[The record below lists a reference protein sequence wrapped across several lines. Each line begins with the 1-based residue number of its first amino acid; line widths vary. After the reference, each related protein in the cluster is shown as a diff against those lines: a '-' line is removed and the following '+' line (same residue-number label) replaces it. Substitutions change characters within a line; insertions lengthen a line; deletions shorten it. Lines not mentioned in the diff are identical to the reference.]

1 MEYDVMVP
9 KFDEDGTI
17 VTVSKWYKSQ
27 GDSVS
32 QGETIAEVDSDV
44 ATCEIIAPA
53 SGTLTTVFIPEG
65 KRTRLGAQIAS
76 IVSEQP
82 AMSEYVHY
90 KEPLSTENGSGRIAE
105 EENAEIAFESRE
117 FANQQ
122 EAKREERV
130 EQEKEEAKEALM
142 EMEAEAAFGSEA
154 TEDTEPE
161 QKLNKAVRALKR
173 DTGKTVHEIFD
184 ELDSAANIHTHVNTQ
199 DDINVANRLS
209 NDLNTW
215 KRTQAI
221 STPDESTSPIGTLE
235 KSISNRR
242 KLAVSLISTVI
253 NEIDMTNIIAASEG
267 FGESFLKKHGLNLG
281 FTPFILKAAV
291 KALREFPMFNAYILD
306 DEQIIHKKNY
316 DIAIITRGLDS
327 TLSPVIRNANNK
339 TIRELQEAVTVLS
352 NRAEIGELTLEE
364 SSGATFTLV
373 NAGTY
378 RSLLGSD
385 IVAYPQIAALTMHKV
400 SDRAVVR
407 DKTICVKPMMYISM
421 SFDHRIANSRS
432 ASLFLERVRTL
443 SENLTW
449 MSLEI

>member
-1 MEYDVMVP
+1 MEYDVIVP

-32 QGETIAEVDSDV
+32 QGETIAEVDSNV

-53 SGTLTTVFIPEG
+53 SGKLATVFIPEG

-90 KEPLSTENGSGRIAE
+90 KEPQTKENEAE
-105 EENAEIAFESRE
+105 TAFESRK
-117 FANQQ
+117 FTKQQ
-122 EAKREERV
+122 ETEREERV
-130 EQEKEEAKEALM
+130 VQEKEEAKEALM
-142 EMEAEAAFGSEA
+142 EIEAEAAFGS
-154 TEDTEPE
+154 DTAENTYSE

-184 ELDSAANIHTHVNTQ
+184 ELDSAENIHTHVNTQ

-209 NDLNTW
+209 KKINSAKPATDPNTW
-215 KRTQAI
+215 KKKQTI
-221 STPDESTSPIGTLE
+221 STPDESTSPIGTIE

-242 KLAVSLISTVI
+242 KLAVSLISTVV
-253 NEIDMTNIIAASEG
+253 NEIDMTNIIAASES
-267 FGESFLKKHGLNLG
+267 FGESFLKKHGLKLG
-281 FTPFILKAAV
+281 FTPFILKAVV
-291 KALREFPMFNAYILD
+291 KALQEFPMFNAYILD

-327 TLSPVIRNANNK
+327 TPSPVIRNADNK
-339 TIRELQEAVTVLS
+339 TIRELQESVTVLS

-378 RSLLGSD
+378 GSLLGSD

-407 DKTICVKPMMYISM
+407 DKTIYVKPMMYISM

-432 ASLFLERVRTL
+432 ASLFLERVRML